1 MGKMSFLT
9 IRDIKG
15 KIQLSIKVDMVGE
28 ERYKFFKECFDIGDF
43 IGASG
48 EVFTTHTGEKTIRVD
63 SFEFL
68 GKALKPLPEKFHGL
82 TDQEACYRQRYV
94 DLIMNQDSRDRFLI
108 RMKFIKELRN
118 YLDNLGYMEIETP
131 ILNNKPSGATAR
143 PFKSH
148 HNALDM
154 DVYLRIA
161 PETYMKRAVIAGL
174 PKVYEI
180 GRCFRNEGID
190 QTHLQD
196 FTMIETYQAYF
207 NYKDNMK
214 LIQNMIQTIIKN
226 IFGTLTINFGDKEID
241 FSGDFPIVSF
251 RELLIKHSN
260 IDINV
265 YNTKEKLLAKIK
277 EDGIELE
284 SETPI
289 ENLGFGNLVDVLYKK
304 VARPSMVS
312 PVYLTEH
319 PIDLSPLARTNDD
332 NPQITDRFQL
342 VVNGAEIVN
351 GYSELVNPVEQE
363 RRLLEQAK
371 LKEAGDEE
379 AMDMDYDYIG
389 AMEYGM
395 PPISGW
401 GMGIDR
407 IVQLLTNSENIKDV
421 VMFPLMKPVSDTDS
435 KVVKNKVVE
444 NKFEEKRVI
453 DFSKVKIEPLFEE
466 MVDFYTFSK
475 SDFRVVKV
483 KNCVAVPKSKK
494 LLQFTLDDG
503 TDSERVI
510 LSGIHAYYEPEELIG
525 KTLVAITNLP
535 PRTMIGI
542 DSCGMLLSA
551 VFENDGEEDLHL
563 LMVDD
568 NIPAG
573 AKLY

>member
-1 MGKMSFLT
+1 MRELSEQEVVRREKVEKIREFCNPYPERYEITHEIKDVSSLEDGTTGVKVAGRIVFMRKMGKMSFLT
-9 IRDIKG
+9 IRDIEG
-15 KIQLSIKVDMVGE
+15 KVQLSIKIDMVGE
-28 ERYKFFKECFDIGDF
+28 EKYKFFKENIDIGDF
-43 IGASG
+43 IGGCG

-63 SFEFL
+63 DFQFL

-94 DLIMNQDSRDRFLI
+94 DLIMNQDTRDRFVTRI
-108 RMKFIKELRN
+108 KFIRELRH

-131 ILNNKPSGATAR
+131 ILNNKASGATAR

-161 PETYMKRAVIAGL
+161 PETYMKRAVVGGI
-174 PKVYEI
+174 PKVYEV

-196 FTMIETYQAYF
+196 FTMIEAYQAYY

-214 LIQNMIQTIIKN
+214 LIQNMLKTIIQN
-226 IFGTLTINFGDKEID
+226 IFGTLTVNFGDKEID
-241 FSGDFPIVSF
+241 FSGEWPSVSF

-260 IDINV
+260 IDINE

-277 EDGIELE
+277 EDKIELE

-289 ENLGFGNLVDVLYKK
+289 DNLGFGNLVDVLYKK
-304 VARPSMVS
+304 VARPSMIG

-319 PIDLSPLARTNDD
+319 PIDLSPLARTSDD
-332 NPQITDRFQL
+332 NKEITDRFQL

-351 GYSELVNPVEQE
+351 GYSELVNPIEQE
-363 RRLLEQAK
+363 NRLLEQSK

-379 AMDMDYDYIG
+379 AMDMDYDYIS

-407 IVQLLTNSENIKDV
+407 IVQLLTNAENIKDV
-421 VMFPLMKPVSDTDS
+421 VMFPLMKPNDT
-435 KVVKNKVVE
+435 K
-444 NKFEEKRVI
+444 
-453 DFSKVKIEPLFEE
+453 
-466 MVDFYTFSK
+466 
-475 SDFRVVKV
+475 
-483 KNCVAVPKSKK
+483 
-494 LLQFTLDDG
+494 
-503 TDSERVI
+503 
-510 LSGIHAYYEPEELIG
+510 
-525 KTLVAITNLP
+525 
-535 PRTMIGI
+535 
-542 DSCGMLLSA
+542 
-551 VFENDGEEDLHL
+551 
-563 LMVDD
+563 D
-568 NIPAG
+568 N
-573 AKLY
+573 